1 VKDWRYNARICNLDV
16 PSVLAGSVALNPLMR
31 HAYYKLQGRRAY
43 RVEAEGQIS
52 PGRSVIYM
60 NRTLL
65 EALDAEGTNSRS
77 GVDNFVRL
85 TPMEIQGEEVMT
97 WRGIPVRESDALLTT
112 ETLVS

>member
-1 VKDWRYNARICNLDV
+1 VKDWRYNARVCNLDV

-43 RVEAEGQIS
+43 RVEAQGQIS